1 MDNILQLYNEIYDEY
16 YKKVFAFFR
25 RDFSYEDS
33 EDLVQQVFMRLWQ
46 WLANTYAVKNKKS
59 LIFSIARN
67 VRTDMYRKNM
77 LKFECNELI
86 EELDLCDNLDFTRIA
101 EYKML
106 ISKLSDKERYLLLLS
121 YEGYD
126 SNEIANKLN
135 LNPSTVRTRLQRI
148 RKKIR

>member
-1 MDNILQLYNEIYDEY
+1 
-16 YKKVFAFFR
+16 
-25 RDFSYEDS
+25 
-33 EDLVQQVFMRLWQ
+33 MRLWQ

-59 LIFSIARN
+59 LIFSIAKN

-77 LKFECNELI
+77 LKFERNELI
-86 EELDLCDNLDFTRIA
+86 EELDLCDNSDFTRIA

-126 SNEIANKLN
+126 SNEIANMLN